1 MVPKRRPGEPGLTVV
16 VAGASGLIGSALT
29 SHLSNLGHSIHRFVR
44 RPATGP
50 DKHSFD
56 PVSGVVD
63 QGIIDHADVVVN
75 LSGAS
80 IGKIPWTKAHRSE
93 ILASRVNATR
103 TLAKAIARSDSP
115 PAVFV
120 SGSAVGYYGSRGEE
134 DLTEDSSPGDDYLAE
149 VCVAWE
155 EEAQA
160 ASATT
165 RVVLA
170 RTGLVIART
179 GAMAPLRLQTL
190 LGVGGKTGPGTQWW
204 PWISLLDEVRALAFL
219 AEHSTAEGPYN
230 LVGPTPVRSVELTR
244 ELARLLRRPHL
255 IGLPTFAINALMGE
269 AGRHLL
275 LSGQK
280 VHPKKLTEA
289 GFVFEHPTVSD
300 ALEWMLEKS

>member
-1 MVPKRRPGEPGLTVV
+1 MVSKSRPGEPGLSIV
-16 VAGASGLIGSALT
+16 VAGASGLIGTALT
-29 SHLSNLGHSIHRFVR
+29 THLAHLGHSVHRFVR
-44 RPATGP
+44 RAPSGP
-50 DKHSFD
+50 DEHSFD
-56 PVSGVVD
+56 PVSGEVD

-80 IGKIPWTKAHRSE
+80 IGKIPWTKTHRAE
-93 ILASRVNATR
+93 ILSSRVNATR
-103 TLAKAIARSDSP
+103 TLAQAIARSESP
-115 PAVFV
+115 PAVFL

-134 DLTEDSSPGDDYLAE
+134 ELTEESSPGDDYLAQ

-160 ASATT
+160 ASVVT

-170 RTGLVIART
+170 RTGLVIARS

-204 PWISLLDEVRALAFL
+204 PWISLVDEVRALAFL
-219 AEHSTAEGPYN
+219 AELPTARGPYN
-230 LVGPTPVRSVELTR
+230 LVAPTPARSEELTR
-244 ELARLLRRPHL
+244 ELARLLHRPHL
-255 IGLPTFAINALMGE
+255 MGLPTLAINAVMGE

-280 VHPKKLTEA
+280 VHPTKLMEA
-289 GFVFEHPTVSD
+289 GFAFDHPTVTD
-300 ALEWMLEKS
+300 ALTWMLEQN